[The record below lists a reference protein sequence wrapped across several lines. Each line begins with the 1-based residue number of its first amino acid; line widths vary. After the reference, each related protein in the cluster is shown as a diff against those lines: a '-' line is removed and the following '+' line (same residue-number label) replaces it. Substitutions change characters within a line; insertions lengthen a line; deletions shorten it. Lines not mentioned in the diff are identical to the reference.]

1 MTMSSMQFIFVNTT
15 TIENL
20 SRRTK
25 VWTLAVLIPSNAQL
39 PTPLPFNT
47 IIYPLGSVDPN
58 QEKTI
63 PPTSPTSPTSSST
76 KTRTFAILH
85 SKPGENPWDL
95 GYIKNFKSVM
105 GESWYDWLL
114 PIRFSPCCNHDRYN
128 AHFETGP
135 VVQRMKEDAGLVPLP
150 ITYKETLPGKRRR
163 RKRRRGH
170 DTEKGGREQ
179 RHRRHWQGHSD
190 EGDED
195 GSMEAARA

>member
-1 MTMSSMQFIFVNTT
+1 MTMSSMQFVFLNTT

-47 IIYPLGSVDPN
+47 ITYPLGSVDGN
-58 QEKTI
+58 REKTA
-63 PPTSPTSPTSSST
+63 PPASPTSSST
-76 KTRTFAILH
+76 KTRFFAILH

-95 GYIKNFKSVM
+95 GYIKNFRSVM
-105 GESWYDWLL
+105 GESWYDWFL
-114 PIRFSPCCNHDRYN
+114 PVRFSPCCNHDRDN
-128 AHFETGP
+128 AQFETGP
-135 VVQRMKEDAGLVPLP
+135 VVQRMKEDAGLVPPP

-170 DTEKGGREQ
+170 DAQKGGREQ
-179 RHRRHWQGHSD
+179 RHHRHGQGHSD

-195 GSMEAARA
+195 GSMETAVA